1 MLKKIIFDLDNT
13 LIPWLDKYN
22 IAAEHALDDFHIEI
36 EDRSLSLLQRGYQK
50 ELEYLTLEN
59 MTEYFNL
66 LYKQNVSIDFTKRWL
81 KYLGLQS
88 SVDDRLIDM
97 LKYLSSKY
105 ELVILT
111 NWFYSSQY
119 ERLKNAKIDMYF
131 KEIISGEEIMKP
143 SKEAFLK
150 AVGSASAK
158 DCLMVGDNYDID
170 IIPAKKLGIDVLLVS
185 KYQKYPVKTIKNIY
199 ELRKML

>member
-1 MLKKIIFDLDNT
+1 M
-13 LIPWLDKYN
+13 
-22 IAAEHALDDFHIEI
+22 
-36 EDRSLSLLQRGYQK
+36 QRGYQK

-81 KYLGLQS
+81 KYLGLQC

-150 AVGSASAK
+150 AVGSTSAK